1 VLDSIFGKDGDEDE
15 LDDEENN
22 QIINQEELK

>member
-15 LDDEENN
+15 LEDEENN
-22 QIINQEELK
+22 QNTN

>member
-15 LDDEENN
+15 LEDEENN
-22 QIINQEELK
+22 QNTS